1 MTMDS
6 LEIASGLPQRYAH
19 PDTRWLND
27 MDEPIRILIVDDDPA
42 LRGLIREFLS
52 AHGYLAFE
60 ADGGQA
66 MRLILDRE
74 RIDVVVLDVMMP
86 GEDGLS
92 LARSISSRGE
102 IAIIMVSALGS
113 ETDRII
119 GLEVGADDYLPKPVS
134 PRELLARI
142 RAVLRRHRAVGNGD
156 EAARPFQFDGWRFD
170 PVKRV
175 LHDPEN
181 VVISLSEGEFSLLH
195 VFVDRPQRVL
205 SRDQLLEYSR
215 GPDSDAFD
223 RAVDTQVS
231 RLRRKLAS
239 RSSGELIRTIRN
251 EGYMF
256 IAPVQRR

>member
-1 MTMDS
+1 MIGVDVINDAQPPYGES
-6 LEIASGLPQRYAH
+6 EIIRQTG
-19 PDTRWLND
+19 
-27 MDEPIRILIVDDDPA
+27 MDEPIRILIVDDDPS
-42 LRGLIREFLS
+42 LRSLIRDFL
-52 AHGYLAFE
+52 AGHGYLAFE
-60 ADGGQA
+60 ADGGQQ
-66 MRLILDRE
+66 MHQILDRE
-74 RIDVVVLDVMMP
+74 PIDVVVLDVMMP

-92 LARSISSRGE
+92 LARSIAGQRNLSV
-102 IAIIMVSALGS
+102 IMVSALGS

-142 RAVLRRHRAVGNGD
+142 RAVLRRQRAPG
-156 EAARPFQFDGWRFD
+156 AAVQETRPYHFDGWKFD

-175 LHDPEN
+175 LHDPESII
-181 VVISLSEGEFSLLH
+181 ISLSEGEFSLLH
-195 VFVDRPQRVL
+195 VFVERPQRVL
-205 SRDQLLEYSR
+205 TRDQLLEYSR

-239 RSSGELIRTIRN
+239 RAPSELIRTVRN

>member
-1 MTMDS
+1 MNFADV
-6 LEIASGLPQRYAH
+6 ANFAPPRYAGSASSGQ
-19 PDTRWLND
+19 TG
-27 MDEPIRILIVDDDPA
+27 MDAPIRILIVDDDPSLRNLIA
-42 LRGLIREFLS
+42 DFLRG
-52 AHGYLAFE
+52 HGYRAFE

-66 MRLILDRE
+66 MRQVLDRE
-74 RIDVVVLDVMMP
+74 AIDVVVLDVMMP
-86 GEDGLS
+86 GEDGLT
-92 LARSISSRGE
+92 LARSISGRPNL
-102 IAIIMVSALGS
+102 AIIIVSALGS

-142 RAVLRRHRAVGNGD
+142 RAVLRRQRAPGSAD
-156 EAARPFQFDGWRFD
+156 DASKPFHFEGWRFD

-175 LHDPEN
+175 LHDPES
-181 VVISLSEGEFSLLH
+181 VIISLSEGEFSLLH
-195 VFVDRPQRVL
+195 VFVERPQRVL
-205 SRDQLLEYSR
+205 TRDQLLEYSR

-239 RSSGELIRTIRN
+239 RSPGELIRTVRN

-256 IAPVQRR
+256 IASVQRR

>member
-1 MTMDS
+1 MLM
-6 LEIASGLPQRYAH
+6 EAVQV
-19 PDTRWLND
+19 
-27 MDEPIRILIVDDDPA
+27 DEKNRILIVDDDEA
-42 LRGLIREFLS
+42 LRRLVGDFLKG
-52 AHGYLAFE
+52 HGYAVFE

-66 MRLILDRE
+66 MRKILE
-74 RIDVVVLDVMMP
+74 QEAVDVVVLDVMMP

-92 LARSISSRGE
+92 LARALSARRDLG
-102 IAIIMVSALGS
+102 IIMVSALGG

-142 RAVLRRHRAVGNGD
+142 RAVLRRQ
-156 EAARPFQFDGWRFD
+156 FQHEPESDAGVAFVFEGWTFDVLR
-170 PVKRV
+170 RV
-175 LHDPEN
+175 LRDPLN
-181 VVISLSEGEFSLLH
+181 VIISLSDGEFSLLR
-195 VFVDRPQRVL
+195 VFVERPQRVL

-231 RLRRKLAS
+231 RLRRKLGT
-239 RSSGELIRTIRN
+239 RTETELIRTVRS

-256 IAPVQRR
+256 LPKVARR

>member
-1 MTMDS
+1 MHSVDDPV
-6 LEIASGLPQRYAH
+6 ANAVQQRYAVSESNEH
-19 PDTRWLND
+19 IG
-27 MDEPIRILIVDDDPA
+27 MDEPIRILIVDDDPS
-42 LRGLIREFLS
+42 LRSLIRDFLS
-52 AHGYLAFE
+52 THGYLAFE

-66 MRLILDRE
+66 MRDVLERE

-86 GEDGLS
+86 GEDGLT
-92 LARSISSRGE
+92 LARSVSARPDL
-102 IAIIMVSALGS
+102 AIIMVSALGS

-142 RAVLRRHRAVGNGD
+142 RAVMRRQRALGPAD
-156 EAARPFQFDGWRFD
+156 DDSKPFLFDGWRFD

-175 LHDPEN
+175 LHDPES
-181 VVISLSEGEFSLLH
+181 VIISLSEGEFSLLH
-195 VFVDRPQRVL
+195 VFVERPQRVL
-205 SRDQLLEYSR
+205 TRDQLLEYSR

-239 RSSGELIRTIRN
+239 RSPSELIRTVRN